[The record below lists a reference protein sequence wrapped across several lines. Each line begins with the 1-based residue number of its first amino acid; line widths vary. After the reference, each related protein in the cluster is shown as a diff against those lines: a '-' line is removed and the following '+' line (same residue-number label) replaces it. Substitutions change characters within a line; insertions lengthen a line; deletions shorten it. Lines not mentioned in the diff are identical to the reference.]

1 MGVKN
6 AKSLQTSFADQTIWS
21 TMLFSMMSFT
31 AVYYTTNLKFQH
43 IRAEY
48 ATVLLENKAE
58 SGVTKTLFVC
68 VFFFLFFF
76 NELLF
81 SLSRTPYA
89 IESMPR

>member
-1 MGVKN
+1 MGVKH

-31 AVYYTTNLKFQH
+31 AVYYTTDSKFQH

-58 SGVTKTLFVC
+58 IRTESGVTKTLFVC
-68 VFFFLFFF
+68 VFFF
-76 NELLF
+76 
-81 SLSRTPYA
+81 
-89 IESMPR
+89 

>member
-31 AVYYTTNLKFQH
+31 AVYYTTYSKFQH

-58 SGVTKTLFVC
+58 IRTESGVTKTLFVC
-68 VFFFLFFF
+68 VFFF
-76 NELLF
+76 
-81 SLSRTPYA
+81 
-89 IESMPR
+89 